1 MVKPTEK
8 RSGFQTSVW
17 GPAAWVFLH
26 TITFS
31 YPEKPS
37 REMKRIF
44 KNFFKSICS
53 ILPCVY
59 CRQSYSKY
67 CMSKGSPLAL
77 TSEVLSSRKSLSTWL
92 YKIHDA
98 VNERL
103 EKTDRPSY
111 EAVKKMYSCFEAQCS
126 SNKNKIKHGCIVPVN
141 GNRKMRTVIR
151 FIPRE
156 CRIKGKTLK
165 ILRSCKSNAI

>member
-1 MVKPTEK
+1 MVKPTE
-8 RSGFQTSVW
+8 RRGFQTPVW

-31 YPEKPS
+31 YPDKPS
-37 REMKRIF
+37 SEMKRTF
-44 KNFFKSICS
+44 KNFFKSLCS
-53 ILPCVY
+53 MLPCVY

-67 CMSKGSPLAL
+67 CMTKGGPLAL
-77 TSEVLSSRKSLSTWL
+77 TSEVLSSRKSLTTWL

-103 EKTDRPSY
+103 EKEDRPSY
-111 EAVKKMYSCFEAQCS
+111 DAVKKMYTSFEAQCS
-126 SNKNKIKHGCIVPVN
+126 SKKNKIKHGCIVPVN